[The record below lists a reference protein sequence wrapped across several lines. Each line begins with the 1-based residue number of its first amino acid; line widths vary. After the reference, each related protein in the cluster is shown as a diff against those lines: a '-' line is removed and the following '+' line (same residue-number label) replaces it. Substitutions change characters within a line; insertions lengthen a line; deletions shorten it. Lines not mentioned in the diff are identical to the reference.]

1 VLKTKP
7 APPIDV
13 IRDQFERLME
23 HVKTGCSG
31 CEECRRFLAV
41 SQILMR
47 PFQEGKP
54 CKTS

>member
-1 VLKTKP
+1 MLKTKP